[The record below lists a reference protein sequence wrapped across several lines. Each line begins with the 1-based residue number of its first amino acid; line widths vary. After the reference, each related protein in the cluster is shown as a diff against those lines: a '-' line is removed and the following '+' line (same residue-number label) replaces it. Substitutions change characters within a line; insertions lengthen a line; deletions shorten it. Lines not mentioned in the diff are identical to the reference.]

1 MRDKTAE
8 KASEIKKMMTK
19 TVSDLNL
26 NTKLIGKNQ
35 CRREVEISGGCGE
48 ESSNPQQSKLLRVN
62 QKKPPR
68 APTSKPPKKS
78 AQQQRV
84 VVQECTL
91 DEQLIEMIEREE
103 ENDDEETSSSPEKGL
118 LMSASQRARKQSK
131 ILDEA
136 ETKKFLAEFIQNE
149 PNYYLNVLS
158 YEPVEY
164 DKFFAEVQ
172 AALNPRRV
180 NNKVLMRCLDEYC
193 VTFTLKA
200 LNVKSF
206 GSQRAKAN
214 KFSRK

>member
-1 MRDKTAE
+1 
-8 KASEIKKMMTK
+8 MMTK

-35 CRREVEISGGCGE
+35 CRGVEISGGE
-48 ESSNPQQSKLLRVN
+48 ESSNPSKLLRVN

-68 APTSKPPKKS
+68 APTSKQPKKP
-78 AQQQRV
+78 AKQR
-84 VVQECTL
+84 VQECTL

-103 ENDDEETSSSPEKGL
+103 ENDDEETTSSPEKGL
-118 LMSASQRARKQSK
+118 LMTASQRARKQSK

-136 ETKKFLAEFIQNE
+136 ETKKFIAEFIQNE

-206 GSQRAKAN
+206 GSQRAKTN